1 MAPLRKYQYPKTT
14 ALNARKIRG
23 YRAVHLH
30 VQKKTSDAVVE
41 GQQGSNKGNESVEMK
56 ADKTEKE
63 LSVPSESYEFQYKIL
78 SN

>member
-1 MAPLRKYQYPKTT
+1 M
-14 ALNARKIRG
+14 
-23 YRAVHLH
+23 HLH